1 MNLVKKGILFF
12 IIIFTSNFIA
22 AQNTPNPVTQ
32 TLSQK
37 VKTTELKRVLKKR
50 PFLVD
55 VRTPD
60 EFAQGTVKDAVNI
73 PLDQI
78 QNQLPKFK
86 GKKNIVVFCRTGNRS
101 TQAKAILEQ
110 NGITNITNGGT
121 WQDVN
126 AIINK

>member
-1 MNLVKKGILFF
+1 MLI
-12 IIIFTSNFIA
+12 
-22 AQNTPNPVTQ
+22 
-32 TLSQK
+32 
-37 VKTTELKRVLKKR
+37 
-50 PFLVD
+50 D

-60 EFAQGTVKDAVNI
+60 EFAQGTVKGAVNI

-110 NGITNITNGGT
+110 NGFTNITNGGT

>member
-12 IIIFTSNFIA
+12 IVIFISNFIA
-22 AQNTPNPVTQ
+22 AQNTPNVLTQ

-37 VKTTELKRVLKKR
+37 AKTTELKRVLRKR

-60 EFAQGTVKDAVNI
+60 EFAQGTVKGAVNI

-110 NGITNITNGGT
+110 NGFTNITNGGT